1 MYQGCDRYMDCN
13 RSDWLVIGA
22 ITAGLFGVGTPP
34 VTSSYESISTV
45 TLGSTQTTISFTS
58 IPSTFKHLQVRGI
71 ARGTFAA
78 TNLNLCMQVNSDT
91 SSSYTYHQLLGDG
104 SSATAQGGS
113 AQSFGFVGRIAQ
125 ASATASAFGASVID
139 ILDYADTNKN
149 TTIRALGGYDANG
162 NGYATLMSTAYLK
175 TDAINSIQI
184 FGNLGDLVQFSSFAL
199 YGIKG

>member
-1 MYQGCDRYMDCN
+1 MPILGIMASSMQG
-13 RSDWLVIGA
+13 A
-22 ITAGLFGVGTPP
+22 VGD
-34 VTSSYESISTV
+34 YESIATT

-91 SSSYTYHQLLGDG
+91 GNFYTYHQLLGDG
-104 SSATAQGGS
+104 SSATADGGT
-113 AQSFGFVGRIAQ
+113 AQAFGFVGRITQ

-139 ILDYADTNKN
+139 ILDYTNTNKN

-162 NGYATLMSTAYLK
+162 NGYATLMSTAYIK
-175 TDAINSIQI
+175 TDAITSIQI
-184 FGNLGDLVQFSSFAL
+184 FGNLGDLVQYSSFAL
-199 YGIKG
+199 YGVK

>member
-1 MYQGCDRYMDCN
+1 M
-13 RSDWLVIGA
+13 IGA
-22 ITAGLFGVGTPP
+22 IVAGTLSAPTAP

-91 SSSYTYHQLLGDG
+91 SSSYTYHGLLGEG
-104 SSATAQGGS
+104 SAASAQGGS

-125 ASATASAFGASVID
+125 ASATSNVFGSSVID
-139 ILDYADTNKN
+139 ILDYTNTNKN

-162 NGYATLMSTAYLK
+162 NGYATLWSSAYIK
-175 TDAINSIQI
+175 TDAITSIQI
-184 FGNLGDLVQFSSFAL
+184 FGNLGDLVQYSSFAL